1 MDVQT
6 SFIPKRT
13 LDTNPRIERA
23 DTVSIFTLLSV
34 LIFFLS
40 VIAAGG
46 IFLWKKNLEKQIAEV
61 KTVIIRE
68 KDSFSVE
75 DIKQLDQLE
84 KRLISGQQLLDS
96 KLYTSR
102 IFNLLNQNTIKT
114 VRFTKLTVDPSTV
127 EKDKLKITVSGQAK
141 DYASLALQAHIFSEL
156 SDSFIDYDFS
166 NLTLDLAGNVTFDM
180 NATFAKNSLIFSAN
194 PKTVNH
200 DQAIVPDSNNVVTPS
215 LNNVSDSLPS
225 QNN

>member
-40 VIAAGG
+40 VAAAGG
-46 IFLWKKNLEKQIAEV
+46 VFLWQKNLEKQIADV
-61 KTVIIRE
+61 KSVIIRE

-75 DIKQLDQLE
+75 DINQLDQLE

-102 IFNLLNQNTIKT
+102 IFNLLNENTIKT

-141 DYASLALQAHIFSEL
+141 DYASLALQAHIFSGL
-156 SDSFIDYDFS
+156 SDSFIEYDFS

-180 NATFAKNSLIFSAN
+180 NATFAKDSLVFSAN

-200 DQAIVPDSNNVVTPS
+200 NQVIVPASNGAAVESSGAPLDGIPPQTN
-215 LNNVSDSLPS
+215 
-225 QNN
+225 